1 MPSRMLK
8 FRLLGAFA
16 ALAMLALAVSCKGF
30 FVPEQLASIT
40 ISPATANVPLGGT
53 VQLSAFGTNTDST
66 AAGNIT
72 GSVTWSS
79 DSATIT
85 VSKGGLLTG
94 NDLTSSAATITA
106 ESQGVSGTAT
116 ANVCVTDGTNFQ
128 IVLSATTVTV
138 GTNVTAKAQVS
149 VPNVSGPVDI
159 SSGVTWTTNNPS
171 VTIANGD
178 PAQITTSTVTNP
190 PATVAIIASYSCA
203 GVTKSF
209 QTNLT
214 ITP

>member
-53 VQLSAFGTNTDST
+53 AQLEAFGTNTDST

-72 GSVTWSS
+72 GNVTWSS
-79 DSATIT
+79 DSGAIT
-85 VSKGGLLTG
+85 VSKSGLLTG
-94 NDLTSSAATITA
+94 NDLTASAVTITA
-106 ESQGVSGTAT
+106 ASQGVSGTAT
-116 ANVCVTDGTNFQ
+116 ANVCVQNGTNFQ
-128 IVLSATTVTV
+128 IKLSSTTVNV
-138 GTNVTAKAQVS
+138 GDMPTATALV
-149 VPNVSGPVDI
+149 NVSGVSGQVDI
-159 SSGVTWTTNNPS
+159 SSGVTWSTNNQS

-178 PAQITTSTVTNP
+178 PATITTSSVTSP
-190 PATVAIIASYSCA
+190 PVTVAIIATYACN
-203 GVTKSF
+203 GVNKSF

-214 ITP
+214 ID

>member
-1 MPSRMLK
+1 MSSRMLK
-8 FRLLGAFA
+8 FRLLGAFT

-53 VQLSAFGTNTDST
+53 AQLEAFGTNTDST

-72 GSVTWSS
+72 GSVTWTS
-79 DSATIT
+79 DSGAIT

-94 NDLTSSAATITA
+94 NDLTSSAVTITA

-128 IVLSATTVTV
+128 IVLSATTVTA
-138 GTNVTAKAQVS
+138 GTNPTAIAQVNI
-149 VPNVSGPVDI
+149 PKVSGPVDI
-159 SSGVTWTTNNPS
+159 SSGVTWSTNNAS
-171 VTIANGD
+171 VTISNGD

-190 PATVAIIASYSCA
+190 PVTVAIIATYACS
-203 GVTKSF
+203 GVSKTF
-209 QTNLT
+209 QTNLN
-214 ITP
+214 IN

>member
-1 MPSRMLK
+1 MSSRMLK

-16 ALAMLALAVSCKGF
+16 VLAMLALAVSCKGF

-40 ISPATANVPLGGT
+40 ISPPTANVPLGGT
-53 VQLSAFGTNTDST
+53 AQVEAFGTNSDST

-72 GSVTWSS
+72 GSVTWTS
-79 DSATIT
+79 DSGAIT
-85 VSKGGLLTG
+85 VSKSGLLTG
-94 NDLTSSAATITA
+94 NDLTSSAVTITA

-116 ANVCVTDGTNFQ
+116 ANVCVQNGTNFQ
-128 IVLSATTVTV
+128 IKLLPSPTVTA
-138 GTNVTAKAQVS
+138 GTPATAQALVT
-149 VPNVSGPVDI
+149 VSGVSGQVDI
-159 SSGVTWTTNNPS
+159 SSGVTWSTNNQS

-190 PATVAIIASYSCA
+190 PVTVAIIATYACS
-203 GVTKSF
+203 GVSKTF

-214 ITP
+214 ID